1 MSSNGPDKRG
11 KLTDCSQSDDVLT
24 LQLVVHQTEILPGV
38 LQPHPGH
45 GEVEVLLVDVVPG
58 VLLTARPPSSRE
70 LDQRLLPLLTP
81 AGSPAP
87 PLQQE
92 DVGVLRHVAAP
103 DGDGGVRGGPEGGHH
118 GAGPD

>member
-1 MSSNGPDKRG
+1 MKVEEEE
-11 KLTDCSQSDDVLT
+11 LTDCGEPHDVLA
-24 LQLVVHQTEILPGV
+24 LQLVVDQAEVVPGV
-38 LQPHPGH
+38 LQPHPRH

-103 DGDGGVRGGPEGGHH
+103 DGDGGVRGGPE
-118 GAGPD
+118 